1 MSLKGKTALSSALFF
16 AAVMSASVSLAAEKP
31 AKLENIAGSE
41 LKRVVLTPKAA
52 ERLAIQTGEVREE
65 PVNRWLSVEG
75 QVEAVQTASLG
86 SQPGATVSD
95 APPVQVRVPKL
106 DPTRLVGQAVPVMT
120 VGRDDDDDNDDDDHD
135 DDDDDGKSPAQGGTV
150 VVPLPVQPKPADAGT
165 GAPAEQGPTVLVV
178 PIGTGHKVSRLRATL
193 AKLAADGGG
202 PNAAQ
207 YYIVDDNKG
216 HNLQPGQQVHVRV
229 PQAGSG
235 TPQPVIPYSS
245 VIYDY
250 KGGAWTYTTPEP
262 LTFVRHR
269 IEVEYVDGNKAILKE
284 GPPVGTKIVTA
295 GASEL
300 MGVELKFGH

>member
-1 MSLKGKTALSSALFF
+1 MSLKGKTALSSAFFF

-41 LKRVVLTPKAA
+41 LKRVTLTPKAA

-75 QVEAVQTASLG
+75 QVEAVSQTASLG
-86 SQPGATVSD
+86 SQPGATMSD

-120 VGRDDDDDNDDDDHD
+120 VGRDDDDDD
-135 DDDDDGKSPAQGGTV
+135 DDDDRKSPAQGGTV
-150 VVPLPVQPKPADAGT
+150 VGALPVQPKPADAGT

-207 YYIVDDNKG
+207 YYIVDNNKG

-235 TPQPVIPYSS
+235 APQPVIPYSA

>member
-75 QVEAVQTASLG
+75 LVEAVSQTASLG
-86 SQPGATVSD
+86 SQPGATMSD

-120 VGRDDDDDNDDDDHD
+120 VGRDDDDDDGD
-135 DDDDDGKSPAQGGTV
+135 DDDDDDREASARGGTV
-150 VVPLPVQPKPADAGT
+150 VGALPVQPKPADAGT

-207 YYIVDDNKG
+207 YYLVDNKG

-295 GASEL
+295 GAAEL